1 MSKLVKIL
9 IAAVCI
15 CLPLRA
21 LAEERDLVYTFIGPV
36 IGGGMN
42 KVVYTDWN
50 NLYHKKNF
58 SGNFIHSGASI
69 WVVSK
74 WLIGDFS
81 IQYMYNKFSREG
93 ELHHLYYTISGRIGV
108 NMGSVGIFAPGV
120 GLYFESPPSNK
131 KYLGGAGFRIPVA
144 FLFNTTF
151 DTKFFFEGSVMYGW
165 FGRGDKS
172 TKFFYGMNLG
182 FIFKVGRI

>member
-9 IAAVCI
+9 FAAVCL

-21 LAEERDLVYTFIGPV
+21 LAQERDLVYTFIGPV
-36 IGGGMN
+36 IGVGMN
-42 KVVYTDWN
+42 KVVYKDWKT
-50 NLYHKKNF
+50 LYNKNKY
-58 SGNFIHSGASI
+58 SGYFIHSGASL
-69 WVVSK
+69 WVFSK
-74 WLIGDFS
+74 WLAGDFS
-81 IQYMYNKFSREG
+81 VQYMFNDFGKEG

-108 NMGSVGIFAPGV
+108 NMGSLGIFAPGV
-120 GLYFESPPSNK
+120 GLYFESPPSNR
-131 KYLGGAGFRIPVA
+131 KYLGGAGFRIPIA

-165 FGRGDKS
+165 FGMGNES
-172 TKFFYGMNLG
+172 TKFFYGINMG